1 MMLEG
6 DYMDIKNE
14 NLTGEQLLKSISD
27 KRKLFHSKAQFPNAI
42 LINPSCYSILKKVM
56 KSENISS
63 KKIFD
68 LEIFVT
74 EDTSSYQ
81 LIRIYDPHECSI

>member
-1 MMLEG
+1 MLEG

-14 NLTGEQLLKSISD
+14 DMTGEELLELISD

-42 LINPSCYSILKKVM
+42 LINPGYYSILKKVM

-68 LEIFVT
+68 LEIFET

-81 LIRIYDPHECSI
+81 LIRIYDPHECSS

>member
-1 MMLEG
+1 MLEG
-6 DYMDIKNE
+6 DYMDMKNE
-14 NLTGEQLLKSISD
+14 NLTGEQLLESIRD

-42 LINPSCYSILKKVM
+42 LINPGYYSILKTVM
-56 KSENISS
+56 KSESISS

-68 LEIFVT
+68 LVIFVT